1 MNSEN
6 DNDASTSKQRKI
18 QQAFKPVFKSNCTQD
33 QLNEKIINYI
43 CDKIEPFKTGE
54 DGSFREIIQILDPNK
69 TGPCYRTVVKL
80 FDEKFQNMLQ
90 NLLKELSQAS
100 YVFIATDAWKG
111 NNKNFVAYTASW
123 FDKKMERNHAV
134 IAVRRLIG
142 RHTFDVVR
150 TEITGIQKEF
160 K

>member
-1 MNSEN
+1 MNTEN
-6 DNDASTSKQRKI
+6 NSGGSTSKQLKI
-18 QQAFKPVFKSNCTQD
+18 QNAFKPAFKSNCTQD

-43 CDKIEPFKTGE
+43 CDKIAPFKTGE
-54 DGSFREIIQILDPNK
+54 DESFREIIKILDPNK

-90 NLLKELSQAS
+90 NLMKELSQTS
-100 YVFIATDAWKG
+100 YVFIATNAWRG

-123 FDKKMERNHAV
+123 FDQKMTRNHAV

-150 TEITGIQKEF
+150 KEVTDIQKEF